1 MIKAYSYLSVNK
13 KFNHTVRLKPARI
26 ILGFFLLLKNEGML
40 AFIVC
45 RNERKSYTLMKKV
58 KAKKSLGQN
67 FLQDVEIVE
76 RIFEVADVSSID
88 WVFEIGPGTGVL
100 TAVLAKRVEKV
111 LAIELDHQL
120 VARLQQQFV
129 DSQSVSILEGNILEI
144 DMKELLETSGFTE
157 HPYKIIANIPYYI
170 TAPIIK
176 MLLSLKHQPVS
187 LTLMVQD
194 EVAERLAA
202 RPGSMSLLSLMA
214 QYYATVEKKFFV
226 PKKAFDPVPK
236 VDSAVIRI
244 IPRRAYDPEEDR
256 KVFRLARAGFAARRK
271 TLVNNL
277 SSSLSIAKAAVE
289 EKLQQLGL
297 RPDIRAQA
305 LSVED
310 WERLAKIF

>member
-1 MIKAYSYLSVNK
+1 
-13 KFNHTVRLKPARI
+13 
-26 ILGFFLLLKNEGML
+26 ML

-244 IPRRAYDPEEDR
+244 IPRRAYDPEED
-256 KVFRLARAGFAARRK
+256 LARAGFAARRK